1 MTQLLTYPDID
12 PQQWQALIDR
22 SPYATWFQTKE
33 AYEFYASLPEEMTPF
48 AVGVVEASPK
58 SSPKGKDFQP
68 TPNPFN
74 LPILNPSLEG
84 RTLDTTEQSPFPS
97 GEGRG
102 EANFAQVWGAHT
114 ADSTQ
119 YDLLKEN
126 AVKNRKNPTEAESV
140 LWDMLKGNKIGY
152 HFRRQHIILDYIV
165 DFICLDKGLIIE
177 LDGGYH
183 DDPQQKEYDK
193 ARTAH
198 LQRLGYTELRFKN
211 EELLCNPDAVIQK
224 ITGTLNNLPSL
235 QGRVGDRLVGVIVGY
250 ITRERNPIKQLLT
263 CRSIIIGGPLLDEH
277 INNEALS
284 ALLSA
289 IAQCKVEGL
298 KFKGTEN
305 SIAETTA
312 SSPHRLASD
321 SDHASTPYT
330 LPPTPIFIETRNFHD
345 YSRWKEVFK
354 RAGFAYQPHLNYH
367 INTTSLDQVQSRIGK
382 HRWRYIR
389 LSMRDGAQ
397 IVAHPTLEQVRAFY
411 TILQDL
417 YRTKVRTPLW
427 SWEFFE
433 RLFHTEHARYI
444 LVELD
449 GKIVGGTACVCLPGK
464 AVYEWYACGLDNCR
478 DDIRPLSVAIWGE
491 MQYAAENGYPLFDFM
506 GAGTPD
512 QPYGVRD
519 FKAEFGGVLVE
530 HGRFLCIRKPLL
542 YWIGKMGVKWLKRR
556 INK

>member
-12 PQQWQALIDR
+12 PQQWQALIDH
-22 SPYATWFQTKE
+22 SPYATWFQTQE

-48 AVGVVEASPK
+48 AFGVVEASPK

-68 TPNPFN
+68 TPNPF
-74 LPILNPSLEG
+74 LKEG
-84 RTLDTTEQSPFPS
+84 EHAS
-97 GEGRG
+97 
-102 EANFAQVWGAHT
+102 FAKTWGAHT

-126 AVKNRKNPTEAESV
+126 AVNNRKNPTETESL
-140 LWDMLKGNKIGY
+140 LWDMLKGNKLGA

-183 DDPQQKEYDK
+183 NDPRQKEYDK

-198 LQRLGYTELRFKN
+198 LQRLGYTELRFAN

-224 ITGTLNNLPSL
+224 IKDTLKSLPSINSLPFREGLGVGSILPSL
-235 QGRVGDRLVGVIVGY
+235 QGRAGDRLVGVIVGY
-250 ITRERNPIKQLLT
+250 ITRERNALKQFFT
-263 CRSIIIGGPLLDEH
+263 RRAIIYGGPLLAED
-277 INNEALS
+277 ISNEALS
-284 ALLSA
+284 MLITS
-289 IAQCKVEGL
+289 L
-298 KFKGTEN
+298 KNLPSLQGG
-305 SIAETTA
+305 AGG
-312 SSPHRLASD
+312 RL
-321 SDHASTPYT
+321 
-330 LPPTPIFIETRNFHD
+330 PIYIETRNFND
-345 YSRWKEVFK
+345 YSRWKDIFDIN
-354 RAGFAYQPHLNYH
+354 GFNYQKHLDYH
-367 INTTSLDQVQSRIGK
+367 INTTSLELAQSNIGK

-389 LSMRDGAQ
+389 LSMRDGAR
-397 IVAHPTLEQVRAFY
+397 ILENPTIEQVRAFY

-417 YRTKVRTPLW
+417 YRAKVRTPLW
-427 SWEFFE
+427 SWDFFE
-433 RLFHTEHARYI
+433 RLYNVEHARYI

-449 GKIVGGTACVCLPGK
+449 GQIVGGTACVCLPGK

-478 DDIRPLSVAIWGE
+478 DNIRPLSVAVWGE

-506 GAGTPD
+506 GAGSPD

-519 FKAEFGGVLVE
+519 FKAEFGGELVE

-556 INK
+556 